1 MAHGLEI
8 KYKREGHPLRW
19 AFLILVIILALLA
32 GWFGLQYFNT
42 GNLPL
47 GMTVRSLQANPNV
60 DESDVSDEQVKSHGV
75 KPDEPRYI
83 TIPKLSLGQVR
94 IFSADIDAN
103 NLIESPANIADAAW
117 YTKSSRPGLGYG
129 AILINAHN
137 GGVSRD
143 GAFANLGSL
152 SKGDTIELE
161 RGDGEQFTYKVID
174 TKTMSL
180 EELSTSGMKMMME
193 SAEDSKEGL
202 NLITFDGNWVPKLK
216 QFDHRIV
223 LRAIRV

>member
-8 KYKREGHPLRW
+8 KYKREGHPLMW

-94 IFSADIDAN
+94 IFSADVDAN

-161 RGDGEQFTYKVID
+161 RGDGEQFIYKVID

-193 SAEDSKEGL
+193 SAEDSKEGF

-223 LRAIRV
+223 LRAVRV